1 MGPDCEC
8 LEQEAGLC
16 PRGLEGPCPEVSK
29 GLSRASGQLTLAP
42 PSSTRF
48 LLGVRIGV
56 LVQDWLDP
64 PLPVA
69 ACLLHLQPL
78 DVTHVEQHPRVE
90 EVWVGLGGRGHSSE
104 DKVWPR

>member
-8 LEQEAGLC
+8 LEQEGGLC
-16 PRGLEGPCPEVSK
+16 PGGLEGPCSEVSK
-29 GLSRASGQLTLAP
+29 GPSRASGQLTLAP
-42 PSSTRF
+42 PSPTRL

-64 PLPVA
+64 SLPVA
-69 ACLLHLQPL
+69 ARLLHLQSL
-78 DVTHVEQHPRVE
+78 NVTQVEQHPRVE

-104 DKVWPR
+104 DKG